1 MGEIS
6 YLLLLTELLV
16 DLSTLRWLI
25 AVVSGLSMT
34 DQSLLP
40 LILIAGIGRLH
51 QIRPLLI
58 RPRAMMLMLMSSR
71 TRSGS
76 HVCWDMLLPCLIV
89 VVVAR
94 TYWQCGVLLCGGLLL
109 VLFLLRLSS

>member
-1 MGEIS
+1 MS

-16 DLSTLRWLI
+16 DLGTLRWLI

-58 RPRAMMLMLMSSR
+58 RPRALLMLMTSR

-76 HVCWDMLLPCLIV
+76 HVCWNMLLPCLIV
-89 VVVAR
+89 AVAR

-109 VLFLLRLSS
+109 IFFLLRLGS